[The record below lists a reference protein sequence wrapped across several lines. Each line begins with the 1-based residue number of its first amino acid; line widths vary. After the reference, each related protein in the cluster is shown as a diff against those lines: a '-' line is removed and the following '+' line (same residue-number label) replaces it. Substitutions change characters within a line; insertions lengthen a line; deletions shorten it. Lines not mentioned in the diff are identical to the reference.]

1 MVDGWFQSTFM
12 KTDIIQAEHP
22 IALNH
27 AADILKH
34 GGLVAF
40 PTDTVYGL
48 ASLPFQ
54 AEYVERLYVAKG
66 RNSERAIALLLG
78 DYEQLGQ
85 VARDIGE
92 TAKLWARKFWPGPL
106 TLIVP
111 RLESLPDV
119 LSSTTSIGVR
129 VPDHPVALA
138 LLNMVGPLA
147 VTSANLSGYQ
157 NTNTAQEV
165 YDQLNGRIHLIL
177 DGGHTPGGVPST
189 VVDCTAGDPIVLR
202 EGPITLE
209 DLMGLLP

>member
-202 EGPITLE
+202 EGPITL
-209 DLMGLLP
+209 DNLMGLLP